1 MAELTQFVVGHPYLP
16 SEQINT
22 AFGPGPF
29 PDPDACFLSIT
40 LPNFQGSYKE
50 FTQAMNIAITSQHVG
65 FGRG

>member
-16 SEQINT
+16 SEQINI

-40 LPNFQGSYKE
+40 LPNFHGSYKE
-50 FTQAMNIAITSQHVG
+50 FRQAMNTAITSHVG